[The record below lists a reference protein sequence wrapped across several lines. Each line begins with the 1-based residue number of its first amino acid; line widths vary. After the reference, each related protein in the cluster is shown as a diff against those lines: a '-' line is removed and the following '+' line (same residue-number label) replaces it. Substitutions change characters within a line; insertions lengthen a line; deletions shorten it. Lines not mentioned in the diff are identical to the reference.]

1 MPILIQNDDLKRLF
15 TGAAGAVVAGLLLGV
30 TVQPRLTD
38 NLLAPQQEMGVSATR
53 TYAAPSERGVGA
65 YTGQVPDYVVGT
77 RWTQPQPVTEQ
88 VLAYEERVEPASYI
102 APDAAGAASA
112 DDYAATA
119 EATHVITRWQDGAV
133 EPPHYPSERGS
144 TYYESDLPDPPS
156 DDPRDYA
163 PT

>member
-1 MPILIQNDDLKRLF
+1 MRTLIQNDDLKRLF
-15 TGAAGAVVAGLLLGV
+15 TGAAGAVVAGLLLGA
-30 TVQPRLTD
+30 TVQPQLTE
-38 NLLAPQQEMGVSATR
+38 NILGPQQEMGVSAAR
-53 TYAAPSERGVGA
+53 TYATGAERGVSA

-77 RWTQPQPVTEQ
+77 RWTQAQPVTEQ
-88 VLAYEERVEPASYI
+88 VLAYEERVEPTAYS
-102 APDAAGAASA
+102 AASA

-119 EATHVITRWQDGAV
+119 EATHVTTKWQDAAV
-133 EPPHYPSERGS
+133 EPPRYPSERGS